1 MSSSSVAYR
10 LGQKIGGSRRS
21 TTLAAAVSRPN
32 RPPFPPLGLQPVAKL
47 PTIAALSDSSSTPEV
62 ASVNAGKTRMHPYI
76 VRPPE
81 FPSSLPRGY
90 GVSNHPIPAMEADPT
105 WDPAI
110 HLQVEPPKTI
120 LSSDFVEHSFPLKE
134 SSDFS
139 LGYTKPFRLLSDEGV
154 NALEAV
160 IKANECFARSTERI
174 PKCLRGLGYR
184 SSFVRNFNQD
194 DKIIDLLSQFA
205 GKPLAPHGMHMNM
218 SHVNFGR
225 PVKRGETPA
234 IVDQWH
240 VDSVDFVLII
250 IASDVSDSVGGDF
263 EVLHKKGV
271 RDNQEFMTN
280 GIDDNMAH
288 LVETIKCPAK
298 GHAIFMQGSQV
309 LHRVTP
315 VLEALGPRISVVN
328 SYMSRNVFD
337 ADYTR
342 LHTFKTDPEHIYNVE
357 FARHQ
362 AWKVEGMMRCIEEMQ
377 FGTPKEELA
386 QVMRGASKILEKTA
400 RLLNEEEDDVL
411 AWVKEEAAEDEFT
424 RANS

>member
-1 MSSSSVAYR
+1 MH
-10 LGQKIGGSRRS
+10 
-21 TTLAAAVSRPN
+21 
-32 RPPFPPLGLQPVAKL
+32 
-47 PTIAALSDSSSTPEV
+47 
-62 ASVNAGKTRMHPYI
+62 AGKIRLHPYI
-76 VRPPE
+76 ARPPA
-81 FPSSLPRGY
+81 FPKSLPCGY
-90 GVSNHPIPAMEADPT
+90 GVSTQPIPAMEADPT
-105 WDPAI
+105 WDPAL

-120 LSSDFVEHSFPLKE
+120 LSSDFVEHRFPFSESLKE
-134 SSDFS
+134 RGGFS
-139 LGYTKPFRLLSDEGV
+139 LGYTQPFRLLSNEGV

-184 SSFVRNFNQD
+184 SSFVRNLNQD
-194 DKIIDLLSQFA
+194 SKITDLLSKFA
-205 GKPLAPHGMHMNM
+205 GKPVAPHGMHMNM

-250 IASDVSDSVGGDF
+250 IVSDVSECVGGDF
-263 EVLHKKGV
+263 EVLHKQGV
-271 RDNQEFMTN
+271 RDNQDFTTN
-280 GIDDNMAH
+280 GVDDSMKH
-288 LVETIKCPAK
+288 LVRTIKCPAK

-357 FARHQ
+357 YARHQ
-362 AWKVEGMMRCIEEMQ
+362 AWKVQGMMRYIEGIKW
-377 FGTPKEELA
+377 GTPKEELA
-386 QVMRGASKILEKTA
+386 HVMRDASKILEKTA
-400 RLLNEEEDDVL
+400 RLLNEEEDDLL
-411 AWVKEEAAEDEFT
+411 AWVKAEGVEDEFM